1 MKRLQ
6 IILLLLI
13 SFLLFIAC
21 SSQKAAGE
29 FPYGGY
35 SYKSFNIA
43 GELVGD
49 GTIYISKVD
58 SNLVE
63 GNWAIRNIRN
73 CNVCGP
79 QYGNGYFTGS
89 IDNDSLFINLN
100 PDNPENYVELVGEL
114 NEEAFI
120 GDWRW
125 FELVVNS
132 NRGTFKAVRI

>member
-1 MKRLQ
+1 MRKLQ
-6 IILLLLI
+6 IIVSMLI
-13 SFLLFIAC
+13 SFLFLMSC
-21 SSQKAAGE
+21 SSQQAAGE
-29 FPYGGY
+29 FPYGSY

-100 PDNPENYVELVGEL
+100 PDNPENYVKLIGEL
-114 NEEAFI
+114 NDESFT
-120 GDWRW
+120 GDWQW
-125 FELVVNS
+125 FKLVVNS
-132 NRGTFKAVRI
+132 NRGTFKAVRM